1 MTETIGTSIR
11 GLIPSIILCAALLQQ
26 GPAAA
31 QVAGTGPYQV
41 RRDFGLRLVMP
52 DGVALVA
59 DVYRPETSKRVPA
72 LLLRTPYVRNGLG
85 SYQQG
90 HYWAARGYAYVVQDV
105 RGRGDSEGKFEPLVN
120 EAKDGYATQSWVA
133 RQPWSDGQVGT
144 LGGSY
149 LGWTQVFPAPLNNPA
164 LKAMIPMVTPS
175 DPGGFWP
182 MRHGGISFG
191 MLEWAMVVQGKTVRD
206 FPDDEAE
213 LANAYRSLPLLT
225 IDERIGARS
234 DLWRNY
240 LANLENA
247 AYWAAR
253 SYQRRLPESR
263 VPMFHLTGWYDGTLG
278 GSLENFATMRTKAA
292 PAARENQY
300 LMIGPWRHWVDS
312 DSRGTVIGGMD
323 FGSAAVVDTR
333 RQYELWF
340 ARYLKREANEATAW
354 PRVRLF
360 QLGENRWIGADDWP
374 LPDTRFTRFYLSGAR
389 AGQPDA
395 GRVMPDSLPDGAPST
410 YDYDPAD
417 PTPFLWTRNVDSGGP
432 DDYRPVEQRRDV
444 LTYTM
449 ESPKEAMAVCGPV
462 RATVT
467 ASSSARDTDWVV
479 RLSLV
484 RTDGYSQRLTE
495 GWVRARTRR
504 GDFRNDPLTP
514 GKPETYD
521 IDMWGTCVGVRPG
534 EHLRV
539 AVMSGAYP
547 VLTRNLNTGGNLPRE
562 TTPVVA
568 HQTIFSAPGRLSWIT
583 LPVVPAV
590 RAIPTP

>member
-1 MTETIGTSIR
+1 MPILFAF
-11 GLIPSIILCAALLQQ
+11 LIAAS
-26 GPAAA
+26 AAA
-31 QVAGTGPYQV
+31 PRLPAGVSDSSIYRV
-41 RRDFGLRLVMP
+41 RREFGLRVMMP
-52 DGVALVA
+52 DGVALA
-59 DVYRPETSKRVPA
+59 TDVYRPDTPNRVPA
-72 LLLRTPYVRNGLG
+72 LLIRTPYVRHGLS

-90 HYWAARGYAYVVQDV
+90 HYWASRGYAYVVQDV
-105 RGRGDSEGKFEPLVN
+105 RGRGDSEGRFEPLVN
-120 EAKDGYATQSWVA
+120 EAKDGYATQTWVGK
-133 RQPWSDGQVGT
+133 QPWSDGQVGT

-191 MLEWAMVVQGKTVRD
+191 MLEWAMIVQGKAVRT

-213 LANAYRSLPLLT
+213 LTAAYGSLPLLT
-225 IDERIGARS
+225 IDEKIGARS
-234 DLWRNY
+234 TVWRNY

-247 AYWAAR
+247 AYWEAR
-253 SYQRRLPESR
+253 SYQKRLPESR
-263 VPMFHLTGWYDGTLG
+263 VPMFHVTGWYDGTLG
-278 GSLENFATMRTKAA
+278 GSLENFASMRTKGSA
-292 PAARENQY
+292 AARQNQY
-300 LMIGPWRHWVDS
+300 LLVGPWRHWVDT
-312 DSRGTVIGGMD
+312 DSKDPVIGGVD
-323 FGSAAVVDTR
+323 FGAAAVVDTR
-333 RQYELWF
+333 HQYQLWF
-340 ARYLKREANEATAW
+340 DRYLRHQTNDATAW
-354 PRVRLF
+354 ARVRLF
-360 QLGENRWIGADDWP
+360 QLGPNRWIGADDWP
-374 LPDTRFTRFYLSGAR
+374 LPDTRFTRFYLSAAR
-389 AGQPDA
+389 AGEPDA
-395 GRVMPDSLPDGAPST
+395 GRVSADSLPGAEPGT
-410 YDYDPAD
+410 FDYDPAN

-432 DDYRPVEQRRDV
+432 DDYRSVERRRDV

-449 ESPKEAMAVCGPV
+449 ESPKEELSVCGPV

-484 RTDGYSQRLTE
+484 RADGYSQRLTE

-504 GDFRNDPLTP
+504 GEFRNDPLTP

-534 EHLRV
+534 ERLRV

-547 VLTRNLNTGGNLPRE
+547 VLTRNLNTGGDLARE

-568 HQTIFSAPGRLSWIT
+568 HQKVFSEPGRLSYIT

-590 RAIPTP
+590 RVIPTP